1 MSLNDLIRHATSRAG
16 VVRVSNVLNSL
27 LWASATATPICFVA
41 SYVFG
46 GDPLLHYALAVLGC
60 LPVLLMLGAYVYFMF
75 REPDRLQSEAFV
87 LRQQEISTFE
97 RKAGPPIVVP
107 IDDPVE
113 PPRLSEPSS
122 TREPRP

>member
-27 LWASATATPICFVA
+27 LWASATATPICFTT

-60 LPVLLMLGAYVYFMF
+60 SPILLMLVAYIYFML
-75 REPDRLQSEAFV
+75 REPDRLQSEEFV

-97 RKAGPPIVVP
+97 RKAGPPIVTD
-107 IDDPVE
+107 IDGPVE
-113 PPRLSEPSS
+113 PPRLSTPGGL
-122 TREPRP
+122 REPRP